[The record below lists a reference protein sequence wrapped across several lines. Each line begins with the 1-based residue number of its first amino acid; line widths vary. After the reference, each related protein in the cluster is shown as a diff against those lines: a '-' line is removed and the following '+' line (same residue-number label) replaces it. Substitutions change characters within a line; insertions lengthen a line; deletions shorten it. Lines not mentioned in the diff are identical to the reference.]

1 MKYRF
6 HLYDKQLYI
15 EMKKM
20 KKIKN
25 KGILFW
31 ITGLSGSGKTQM
43 AKKISKQISKY
54 YGPTIYF
61 SGDDLRN
68 IFDLKKYTKEARLSV
83 AIKFRKFYK
92 YVIAQNINVIY
103 AVIGMFDSIREW
115 NRKNIPN
122 YVEIYIKSDIKK
134 IIKTGKKRT
143 YKDFKTNIVGLDI
156 TPELPKSP
164 NIIIENNFKKNIAQ
178 LSNELLK
185 KIKTTI

>member
-1 MKYRF
+1 
-6 HLYDKQLYI
+6 
-15 EMKKM
+15 M

-31 ITGLSGSGKTQM
+31 ITGFSGSGKTRI
-43 AKKISKQISKY
+43 AKKISKQISKHF
-54 YGPTIYF
+54 GPTICI

-68 IFDLKKYTKEARLSV
+68 IFDLKKYTKEARLSN

-92 YVIAQNINVIY
+92 YVTAQNINVIF
-103 AVIGMFDSIREW
+103 AVVSMFDSIREW

-134 IIKTGKKRT
+134 IIKTGKKQT

-164 NIIIENNFKKNIAQ
+164 NIIIENNFKKSIAE
-178 LSNELLK
+178 LSSELLK
-185 KIKTTI
+185 KIKSTIK